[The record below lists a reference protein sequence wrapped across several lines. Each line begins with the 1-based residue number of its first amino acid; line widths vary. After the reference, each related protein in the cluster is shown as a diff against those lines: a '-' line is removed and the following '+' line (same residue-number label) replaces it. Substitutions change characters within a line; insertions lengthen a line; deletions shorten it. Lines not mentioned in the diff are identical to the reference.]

1 MPELPAKL
9 GSTLQQVQ
17 DKMAVASV
25 LDTKYF
31 SAGMRVLVTLMTL
44 QMLIGYFLLM
54 SWGVGTFPSI
64 ER

>member
-1 MPELPAKL
+1 
-9 GSTLQQVQ
+9 
-17 DKMAVASV
+17 MAVTSI

-31 SAGMRVLVTLMTL
+31 SAGMRVLVALMSL
-44 QMLIGYFLLM
+44 QMLLGYFLLM